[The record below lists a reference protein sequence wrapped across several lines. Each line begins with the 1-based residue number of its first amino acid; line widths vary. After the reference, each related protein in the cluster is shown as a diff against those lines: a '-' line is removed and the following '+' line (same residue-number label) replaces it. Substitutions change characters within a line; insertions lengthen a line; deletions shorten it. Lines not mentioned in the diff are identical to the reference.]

1 MGHCVSGDEEW
12 EKARINNLDEKYR
25 KVRLQESTK
34 VSNVYLV
41 EAHKTKQ
48 QYIMRQI
55 LCDPIKNKE
64 AESR

>member
-1 MGHCVSGDEEW
+1 MGHCVSGDADW

-41 EAHKTKQ
+41 VANGT
-48 QYIMRQI
+48 R
-55 LCDPIKNKE
+55 
-64 AESR
+64 A